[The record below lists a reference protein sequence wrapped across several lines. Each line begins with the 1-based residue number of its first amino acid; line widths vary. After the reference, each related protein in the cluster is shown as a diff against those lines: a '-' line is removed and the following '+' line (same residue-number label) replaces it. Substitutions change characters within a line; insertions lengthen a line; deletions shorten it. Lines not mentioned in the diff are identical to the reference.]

1 MQQAW
6 FPKVSQDFLAQYQ
19 ASYGTMRE
27 PIQAP
32 DGTQYS
38 WNDEKKNY
46 FDEKENELPKDGFDH
61 EGVKYT
67 YDIENLRWLADGKPL
82 GTGKIRR
89 VKLTVFFL
97 FLFSKM
103 LN

>member
-1 MQQAW
+1 
-6 FPKVSQDFLAQYQ
+6 
-19 ASYGTMRE
+19 MRE

-46 FDEKENELPKDGFDH
+46 FDEKENELPKEGFDH

-82 GTGKIRR
+82 GMGKPKFIWEGLIFGCL
-89 VKLTVFFL
+89 VK
-97 FLFSKM
+97 SG
-103 LN
+103 NP